1 MIPGAGFPYISFYP
15 ARARPQAGRLA
26 PAGELRQVSP
36 MRFDLV
42 IFDMDGVLVDSEPIA
57 NRVLHRHLA
66 ALGVKMTLDDVTREF
81 TGLSMAS
88 CCAFIAETHGAK
100 LPADFAQRVWA
111 DTEAAYC
118 GELRP
123 VPGVEAAIGRI
134 ALPKCVASSSG
145 PDRIALS
152 LRLTGLERHF
162 GDRLFST
169 HMVARGKPHPDIF
182 LHAAA
187 TMGASPSRT
196 AVVEDSIYGARAA
209 AAAGMSVFAYAAA
222 PHSDRDALA
231 RAGAVL
237 FTDMQELP
245 RLLGAA

>member
-1 MIPGAGFPYISFYP
+1 
-15 ARARPQAGRLA
+15 
-26 PAGELRQVSP
+26 
-36 MRFDLV
+36 
-42 IFDMDGVLVDSEPIA
+42 MDGVLVDSEPIA
-57 NRVLHRHLA
+57 NRVLHGHFA
-66 ALGVKMTLDDVTREF
+66 ALGVPLTLDAATRQFTDLSLANCCDYVTR
-81 TGLSMAS
+81 
-88 CCAFIAETHGAK
+88 THGIAI
-100 LPADFAQRVWA
+100 PDDFARRVWA
-111 DTEAAYC
+111 DTEAAYLE
-118 GELRP
+118 GLKP
-123 VPGVEAAIGRI
+123 VRGVDAAIGRI

-196 AVVEDSIYGARAA
+196 AVVEDSIYGARGAV
-209 AAAGMSVFAYAAA
+209 AAGMSVFAYAVA
-222 PHSDRDALA
+222 PHSDRDALV

-237 FTDMQELP
+237 FTDMQKLP